1 MPSLKSIRTQIASKK
16 STQKITR
23 AMKLVSAA
31 RLRGAQDAIV
41 AARPYANALVE
52 VIGQVA
58 QRAGAEAHPLLERRA
73 PARITLVPIT
83 SDRGLAGGFNA
94 NITRAVQR
102 YISESSEERSAGH
115 PSTEVSLVI
124 VGKKGRDYYRRR
136 KVTVNHEVPGAT
148 GATAEELARRVASI
162 VVDDFV
168 NGRTDAVYLVYNEFK
183 SAVQQ
188 RVVLEPLLPVTRA
201 SVIPSGQAPIAT
213 QETPIDFLYEPS
225 KKELLDALLPQYIE
239 SQVHRALLESV
250 ASEFGAR
257 MTAMENATNNAK
269 EMIADLTLKYNR
281 VRQAAITKELME
293 IVSGAEALKG

>member
-52 VIGQVA
+52 VIAQVA
-58 QRAGAEAHPLLERRA
+58 ARAGAEAHPLLERRA

-94 NITRAVQR
+94 NIIRAVQKFT
-102 YISESSEERSAGH
+102 SEH
-115 PSTEVSLVI
+115 PDAQLGLEI

-136 KVTVNHEVPGAT
+136 KVTIKHELPAAT
-148 GATAEELARRVASI
+148 GATADELARQVASI
-162 VVDDFV
+162 VVDAFV
-168 NGRTDAVYLVYNEFK
+168 NGQTDCVYLVYNEFK

-188 RVVLEPLLPVTRA
+188 RVVVEPLLPVTHA
-201 SVIPSGQAPIAT
+201 QVTPGGAPTAADT
-213 QETPIDFLYEPS
+213 TDTTPIDFLYEPS
-225 KKELLDALLPQYIE
+225 KKELLDVLLPQFIQ

-257 MTAMENATNNAK
+257 MTAMESATNNAK

-293 IVSGAEALKG
+293 IVSGADALKG

>member
-1 MPSLKSIRTQIASKK
+1 MASLKNIRTQIASKK

-58 QRAGAEAHPLLERRA
+58 ERAGAEAHPLLERRD
-73 PARITLVPIT
+73 PKRVSLVTIT

-102 YISESSEERSAGH
+102 YTTEH
-115 PSTEVSLVI
+115 PEAELSLEI

-136 KVTVNHEVPGAT
+136 KFTVKHELPGAT
-148 GATAEELARRVASI
+148 GATAGELSRQVASI
-162 VVDDFV
+162 VVDAFV
-168 NGRTDAVYLVYNEFK
+168 KGQTDAVYLVYNEFK

-188 RVVLEPLLPVTRA
+188 LIVLEPLLPVTRA
-201 SVIPSGQAPIAT
+201 QGAPAAT
-213 QETPIDFLYEPS
+213 TPIDFLYEPG
-225 KKELLDALLPQYIE
+225 KKELLDVLLPQFIE
-239 SQVHRALLESV
+239 SQIHRALLESV

-269 EMIADLTLKYNR
+269 EMISDLTLKYNR